1 MTVVAHDT
9 VFLFDVDD
17 TLLDNDRVKEDLK
30 EKVLHDFGQDASD
43 RFWVIYEE
51 QRKKH
56 IYADFIGTLELF
68 RLEHMHNPQA
78 LRLSLWM
85 MDYPF
90 AERLFPDALAVV
102 RHVSQWGLPVIL
114 TDGDGVF
121 QPYKLE
127 RAGLWNAFD
136 GRVLGYIQKDKELGA
151 IERAYPAK
159 HYVLV
164 DDKLK
169 VLNTIKGIWGNRV
182 TTVFVKQ
189 GHYANDPNVLASE
202 PAADVSVDRVGELM
216 MHDFSTIRAD

>member
-1 MTVVAHDT
+1 
-9 VFLFDVDD
+9 
-17 TLLDNDRVKEDLK
+17 
-30 EKVLHDFGQDASD
+30 
-43 RFWVIYEE
+43 
-51 QRKKH
+51 
-56 IYADFIGTLELF
+56 
-68 RLEHMHNPQA
+68 
-78 LRLSLWM
+78 

-90 AERLFPDALAVV
+90 ADRLFPDALAVV
-102 RHVSQWGLPVIL
+102 RHVSQWGLQVIL

-136 GRVLGYIQKDKELGA
+136 GRVLGYIQKDKELDA

-169 VLNTIKGIWGNRV
+169 VLNAIKDIWGNRV

-202 PAADVSVDRVGELM
+202 PAADISVDRVGQLM

>member
-1 MTVVAHDT
+1 MTVAHDS
-9 VFLFDVDD
+9 VFLFDVDN

-30 EKVLHDFGQDASD
+30 EKVLEDFGQEASN

-51 QRKKH
+51 QRKKR
-56 IYADFIGTLELF
+56 IYADFIGTLERF
-68 RLEHMHNPQA
+68 RLEHMHDPQA

-90 AERLFPDALAVV
+90 TDRLYPDALAVV

-127 RAGLWNAFD
+127 RSGLWNAFD
-136 GRVLGYIQKDKELGA
+136 GRVLGYIQKDKELDA
-151 IERAYPAK
+151 IERAYPAQ

-169 VLNTIKGIWGNRV
+169 VLNAIKGIWGNRV
-182 TTVFVKQ
+182 TTIFVKQ

-202 PAADVSVDRVGELM
+202 PAADVSVCRVGELM